1 MARINRALLTKA
13 EIIQVATRLFLQN
26 GYSATT
32 TKAICDELQ
41 MSKGNL
47 TFHYPTKEHL
57 LAVLV
62 EMLCSFQWEMMEKE
76 ANEGYSSIMA
86 IGLELTA
93 MASMCETDEIA
104 KDLYISAY
112 TSPMALEIIRRND
125 ARRAKMVFAEYCQGW
140 TDQQFAEA
148 ETLVSGI
155 EYASLMTTADS
166 APLDVRIAGA
176 LDHILAIYNVPE
188 EIRRKKVRKALAT
201 DYRII
206 GRRILREF
214 TEYVEKTSYAALE
227 ELIIGNKK

>member
-1 MARINRALLTKA
+1 MARINRAMLTKA
-13 EIIQVATRLFLQN
+13 EIVQVATRLYLQN
-26 GYSATT
+26 GYTATSA
-32 TKAICDELQ
+32 KAVCDELQ

-62 EMLCSFQWEMMEKE
+62 EMLCNFQWEMMEQE

-86 IGLELTA
+86 ICLELTA

-112 TSPMALEIIRRND
+112 TSPMSLEIIRRND
-125 ARRAKMVFAEYCQGW
+125 ANRARMVFAEYCQGW
-140 TDQQFAEA
+140 TDEQFAEA

-155 EYASLMTTADS
+155 EYATLMTTADS

-176 LDHILAIYNVPE
+176 LELILTIFNVPE
-188 EIRRKKVRKALAT
+188 DTRRLKVRKVLAT
-201 DYRII
+201 DYR
-206 GRRILREF
+206 GVGKRILSEF
-214 TEYVEKTSYAALE
+214 REYVEKTSHAALE
-227 ELIIGNKK
+227 KLILGNSK